1 MNSEFIPIGL
11 AWICPQ
17 DHSGKV
23 SCQNST
29 VDIPV
34 SRARAFLSKLCPFWL
49 DFGYLVLEIK
59 YTPKLVEL
67 IRYDNYGMIMTYVS

>member
-1 MNSEFIPIGL
+1 MDSRKLPIAL
-11 AWICPQ
+11 ALILPL
-17 DHSGKV
+17 DGSGKV

-29 VDIPV
+29 VDRPV
-34 SRARAFLSKLCPFWL
+34 SRARAFLSKLYPFWL